1 MRTICRARFALLLAT
16 ATALALP
23 GAAIAAE
30 PAPTAPPAPVVA
42 WQTHLAHMQAMPG
55 TFGAHVRAHRDP
67 RLDGR
72 PPRPQRRHGRHD
84 GTMTR

>member
-1 MRTICRARFALLLAT
+1 MRTIYRSRFALLLAT

-55 TFGAHVRAHRDP
+55 TFGAHVREHIAT
-67 RLDGR
+67 
-72 PPRPQRRHGRHD
+72 HGSMAGHFGPNGGMVDMMIR
-84 GTMTR
+84 